1 MSDEVLDIAP
11 VKGLRGRI
19 RNLAGEHPEIGST
32 PDIIIRGSIA
42 AFSVHV
48 GFLLFALYLGAY
60 PLARLNIVSLI
71 LYVACIYLLRLGHVR
86 VATMLWAMEF
96 CAHAMLATQTF
107 GWNAGFHYYLII
119 FVPFMFVQEQT
130 SLLFRYGFVSLI
142 LGVYIGIYYAPEVP
156 GLRLDLP
163 ASMPD
168 LMQVANLVGLFVSLS
183 YLSYL
188 HRIKITRAQDK
199 LAELA
204 HFDSL
209 TGLVNRRYATEL
221 ISQQLKQ
228 GRRSQRATSI
238 AVIDID
244 HFKQINDRH
253 GHDFGDEVLRKVSD
267 LLVASV
273 REQDIVARWG
283 GEEFLLVLPATD
295 LTGAHIIAESVR
307 HQVNISAVTCDGKQ
321 IGVTASIGIA
331 EIAPGESFR
340 DSFVR
345 ADKSLYLA
353 KQSGRNRVLG
363 QLSPA

>member
-11 VKGLRGRI
+11 HKGFWRRLRH
-19 RNLAGEHPEIGST
+19 LAGELPEIGST

-42 AFSVHV
+42 AFSVHA
-48 GFLLFALYLGAY
+48 GFLLVALSLGAY

-71 LYVACIYLLRLGHVR
+71 LYITCIYLLRLGHVR
-86 VATMLWAMEF
+86 VVSMLWAMEF
-96 CAHAMLATQTF
+96 AAHAMLATQTF

-119 FVPFMFVQEQT
+119 FVPFVFVQENAN
-130 SLLFRYGFVSLI
+130 LLFRYGFVSLI
-142 LGVYIGIYYAPEVP
+142 LASYIGIYYAPALP
-156 GLRLDLP
+156 NLRLDLP
-163 ASMPD
+163 PQAPD
-168 LMQVANLVGLFVSLS
+168 IMQVCNLIGLFISLS

-188 HRIKITRAQDK
+188 HRIKITNAQEK

-204 HFDSL
+204 HYDAL
-209 TGLVNRRYATEL
+209 TKLVNRRYATEL
-221 ISQQLKQ
+221 IAQQLKQ
-228 GRRSQRATSI
+228 ARRTQQATSI

-253 GHDFGDEVLRKVSD
+253 GHDCGDDVLRKVSG
-267 LLVASV
+267 LLRRSV

-283 GEEFLLVLPATD
+283 GEEFLIVLPATD

-307 HQVNISAVTCDGKQ
+307 HQISISPVTCDDK
-321 IGVTASIGIA
+321 IISVTASIGIA
-331 EIAPGESFR
+331 EIGIGESFR

-363 QLSPA
+363 QLNLV